1 MAGSSCC
8 LPQTLAAKLKLVP
21 SHYDLSTNALTAEGG
36 GAGTLP
42 PPAPRRAPR
51 REKRC
56 FSSDAQTPRPASRPG
71 ARVRQRPCQ
80 PLDSGDAPPVERAP
94 LPAVHPGPPRL
105 EPLRQTG
112 GLTAARRWEPGRFS
126 AILTCAL
133 RQMLLKG
140 SETETVN
147 WKKRRVLDR
156 LFLIFSPMFVS
167 TVEG

>member
-21 SHYDLSTNALTAEGG
+21 SHYDVSTNALTAEGG

-42 PPAPRRAPR
+42 PPRPPQGTPPGETLFLFGRADSPSRVSARCAGPPAPV
-51 REKRC
+51 
-56 FSSDAQTPRPASRPG
+56 PASRQRRRPPSRTRPSSRG
-71 ARVRQRPCQ
+71 ASRVPQAGASQADRGPHG
-80 PLDSGDAPPVERAP
+80 S
-94 LPAVHPGPPRL
+94 PALG
-105 EPLRQTG
+105 T
-112 GLTAARRWEPGRFS
+112 GRFS

>member
-21 SHYDLSTNALTAEGG
+21 SHYDVSTNALTAEGG

-42 PPAPRRAPR
+42 PPPPPAGHPAGRNAVSLRTRRLPRLGPVRGSA
-51 REKRC
+51 
-56 FSSDAQTPRPASRPG
+56 SALPASRQRRRPPSRTRPSSRG
-71 ARVRQRPCQ
+71 A
-80 PLDSGDAPPVERAP
+80 SRAP
-94 LPAVHPGPPRL
+94 QAGASQADRGPHGSPALG
-105 EPLRQTG
+105 T
-112 GLTAARRWEPGRFS
+112 GRFS